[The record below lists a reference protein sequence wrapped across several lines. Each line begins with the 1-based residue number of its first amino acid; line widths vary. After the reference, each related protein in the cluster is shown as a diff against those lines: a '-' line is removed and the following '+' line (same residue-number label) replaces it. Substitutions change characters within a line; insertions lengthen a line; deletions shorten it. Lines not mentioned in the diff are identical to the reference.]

1 MKNITILI
9 TRAFTLMVVILLASN
24 GWSFQTSSDSTI
36 SGKLT
41 VAGIEG
47 DAVSDTIS
55 GAGDNKIPT
64 TKAVVDY
71 AKLRIM
77 HLGVKNEIDTD
88 VGVNERID
96 KCEEKNGYL
105 ASVGELVNIY
115 RNKDTFPLDDTVVNW
130 PTDVA
135 MGNVVSAT
143 PASTTN
149 NWGVD
154 FNSNGEVYNTA
165 DSATTTDGYICL
177 GPIYYKI
184 SS

>member
-77 HLGVKNEIDTD
+77 YLGVKDESGTA
-88 VGVNERID
+88 VGVNARID
-96 KCEEKNGYL
+96 ECKEKNGYL

-154 FNSNGEVYNTA
+154 FNSQGTIYTA
-165 DSATTTDGYICL
+165 GFADTKDGYICL